1 MTLPWLIQK
10 DKSPWSVLIL
20 WRKIMNYIPWIIS
33 FCSLIVAILSL
44 QHVKNKDKTSEIRE
58 DTEKFDGI
66 EKSLLKA
73 NIKLDQVC
81 STTTETRADIK
92 SLNTDL
98 KNMDT
103 RVVVLERDMKTA
115 FNAISELKRKVNH
128 ED

>member
-1 MTLPWLIQK
+1 MVYQNII
-10 DKSPWSVLIL
+10 PWSI
-20 WRKIMNYIPWIIS
+20 
-33 FCSLIVAILSL
+33 SLISLIIAWLSFS
-44 QHVKNKDKTSEIRE
+44 HNRDKDKTNLLKE
-58 DTEKFDGI
+58 DDQKFDGI
-66 EKSLLKA
+66 EKGLIKA
-73 NIKLDQVC
+73 NMKLDQVC

-92 SLNTDL
+92 SLYADL

>member
-1 MTLPWLIQK
+1 MQYVPWLF
-10 DKSPWSVLIL
+10 
-20 WRKIMNYIPWIIS
+20 S

-44 QHVKNKDKTSEIRE
+44 AHTKSKDRSTEIRE
-58 DTEKFDGI
+58 DTEKFDSI

-73 NIKLDQVC
+73 NIKLDTVC

-115 FNAISELKRKVNH
+115 FNAIEELKEKIRH
-128 ED
+128 EN

>member
-1 MTLPWLIQK
+1 MQYVPWLF
-10 DKSPWSVLIL
+10 
-20 WRKIMNYIPWIIS
+20 S

-44 QHVKNKDKTSEIRE
+44 AHTKSKDRSTEIRE
-58 DTEKFDGI
+58 DTEKFDSI

-73 NIKLDQVC
+73 NIKLDTVC
-81 STTTETRADIK
+81 NTTTETRADIK
-92 SLNTDL
+92 SLNTDI

-115 FNAISELKRKVNH
+115 FNAISELKRKISH

>member
-1 MTLPWLIQK
+1 MSNTQW
-10 DKSPWSVLIL
+10 
-20 WRKIMNYIPWIIS
+20 IPYVIS
-33 FCSLIVAILSL
+33 FVATLIAVLSYFRTG
-44 QHVKNKDKTSEIRE
+44 KKDDKEETREEEARLNEI
-58 DTEKFDGI
+58 GQ
-66 EKSLLKA
+66 SLLKA
-73 NIKLDQVC
+73 NIKLDTVC

-103 RVVVLERDMKTA
+103 RVVVLERDVKTA

>member
-1 MTLPWLIQK
+1 
-10 DKSPWSVLIL
+10 
-20 WRKIMNYIPWIIS
+20 MNYIPWIIS
-33 FCSLIVAILSL
+33 FCSLIVAIMSL
-44 QHVKNKDKTSEIRE
+44 AHNANKDKTTEIRE
-58 DTEKFDGI
+58 DTEKFDSI

-73 NIKLDQVC
+73 NIKLDTVC